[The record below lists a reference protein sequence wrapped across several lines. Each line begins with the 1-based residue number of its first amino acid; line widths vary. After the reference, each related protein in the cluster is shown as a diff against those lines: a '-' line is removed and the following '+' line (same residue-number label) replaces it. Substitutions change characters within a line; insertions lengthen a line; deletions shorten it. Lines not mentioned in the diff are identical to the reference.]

1 MTNNE
6 KKIQEV
12 NATSE
17 KLITRKC
24 KNEIQIKRYINIY
37 FGIGKGKGQLI
48 KENLPCVF

>member
-24 KNEIQIKRYINIY
+24 KNEIQIKSYINIY